1 MPAFLLRE
9 GSKSDALYT
18 IDKVKRMQLI
28 AGSVFEKLDCGHRGY
43 VWGSAKITVR
53 FILQENKRPS

>member
-9 GSKSDALYT
+9 GTKSDALYT
-18 IDKVKRMQLI
+18 IDEVKRVQLI

-43 VWGSAKITVR
+43 VWGPAKITVR
-53 FILQENKRPS
+53 VIL

>member
-9 GSKSDALYT
+9 GTKSDASDT
-18 IDKVKRMQLI
+18 VDEVKRVQLI

-43 VWGSAKITVR
+43 VWGPAKITVR
-53 FILQENKRPS
+53 FILQPNKRPS